1 MDLSSIGTSIGQY
14 IRQGIAFILN
24 VNNLPITIGMV
35 LIFCIVMFV
44 MKGTKHIIDSA
55 FFLVLAFFVISC
67 LCGEFGIELD
77 VASVIHQFI
86 QFILNVFGGID
97 LLH

>member
-14 IRQGIAFILN
+14 IRQGIDFILN

-44 MKGTKHIIDSA
+44 MKGTKHIIDRSIA
-55 FFLVLAFFVISC
+55 AEAAAPSFYSNR
-67 LCGEFGIELD
+67 G
-77 VASVIHQFI
+77 
-86 QFILNVFGGID
+86 NVRC
-97 LLH
+97 

>member
-14 IRQGIAFILN
+14 IRQGIDFILN

-44 MKGTKHIIDSA
+44 MKGTKHIVDSA
-55 FFLVLAFFVISC
+55 LLLVLAFFVLSC
-67 LCGEFGIELD
+67 LC
-77 VASVIHQFI
+77 
-86 QFILNVFGGID
+86 
-97 LLH
+97 

>member
-1 MDLSSIGTSIGQY
+1 
-14 IRQGIAFILN
+14 
-24 VNNLPITIGMV
+24 
-35 LIFCIVMFV
+35 
-44 MKGTKHIIDSA
+44 
-55 FFLVLAFFVISC
+55 
-67 LCGEFGIELD
+67 LD

>member
-14 IRQGIAFILN
+14 IRQGIDFILN

-44 MKGTKHIIDSA
+44 MKGT
-55 FFLVLAFFVISC
+55 
-67 LCGEFGIELD
+67 
-77 VASVIHQFI
+77 
-86 QFILNVFGGID
+86 
-97 LLH
+97 

>member
-14 IRQGIAFILN
+14 IRQGIDFILN

-44 MKGTKHIIDSA
+44 MKGTKHI
-55 FFLVLAFFVISC
+55 
-67 LCGEFGIELD
+67 
-77 VASVIHQFI
+77 VAVSYTHLTLPTNSRV
-86 QFILNVFGGID
+86 
-97 LLH
+97 